1 MRAEE
6 TGRQPA
12 PAPLFLIYPWADGGG
27 VLAALGLSPR
37 LPWWLRNKGPA
48 CQCRR
53 HRLNPWAGRI
63 PWGRKWIPSP
73 VFLPGKCHG
82 QRSLVGYSPWGC
94 KKSDMTE
101 RARIIA
107 GKIMGPK
114 RLVTSQCLG
123 TAAKYWFLASRRKE
137 FKKELQKSEKR
148 FIQGEN
154 RVSLQKFLL

>member
-1 MRAEE
+1 M
-6 TGRQPA
+6 
-12 PAPLFLIYPWADGGG
+12 
-27 VLAALGLSPR
+27 
-37 LPWWLRNKGPA
+37 
-48 CQCRR
+48 
-53 HRLNPWAGRI
+53 
-63 PWGRKWIPSP
+63 
-73 VFLPGKCHG
+73 
-82 QRSLVGYSPWGC
+82 GYSPWGC

-154 RVSLQKFLL
+154 TLPRRSVGHLGRQEWQETSGYGVVSVYRGGLVHRLMNRS